1 MLVRFNFIKFVVGFQ
16 VFKHFVGNRVAVFAA
31 HKAEAVKINAHV
43 VNRHNFCKTQS
54 FTEFKVFDTAAGR
67 DVYDAGTFV
76 RRDIFP
82 RYDFMINPRL
92 RRNIR
97 EAGFVMI
104 ADKFRAFERA
114 QNFLFVVAEVGN
126 GVFRQ
131 NQRLFIALD
140 ADFDIVN
147 IRIDRQRNVGRKR
160 PGRCGPNQDFAV
172 DFFKR

>member
-1 MLVRFNFIKFVVGFQ
+1 M
-16 VFKHFVGNRVAVFAA
+16 FKHFVGDCVAVFAA
-31 HKAEAVKINAHV
+31 HKAEAVEINAHV
-43 VNRHNFCKTQS
+43 VNRHNFGKAQS
-54 FTEFKVFDTAAGR
+54 FTKLKVFDTAAGR
-67 DVYDAGTFV
+67 DVHNAGTFV

-82 RYDFMINPRL
+82 RHNFMVNPSL

-126 GVFRQ
+126 GIFRQ

-140 ADFDIVN
+140 ADFDVVN
-147 IRIDRQRNVGRKR
+147 IRVDRQRNVGRKR

-172 DFFKR
+172 DFFNR